1 MNLNEYNPWKTGGLP
16 LLNIAHICPET
27 RALGP
32 GLRAV
37 VWVQG
42 CCFNCPGC
50 IAPEWINYRIAKLIS
65 PESLAE
71 KLLSNPNIEGLTFSG
86 GEPMLQ
92 PAGLA
97 KLAQIARKKK
107 DISIICYTG
116 FTLEQLIKNP
126 PSPGVHDLLS
136 QIDVL
141 IDGPYVDTLNND
153 KGLKGSSN
161 QRVHFL
167 TDRLKEFDFESS
179 PRTFEIQI
187 YNDNILLVGIPTK
200 TGLKAFLNFT
210 KQISSK
216 PKPK

>member
-50 IAPEWINYRIAKLIS
+50 IAPEWINFRIAKLIS
-65 PESLAE
+65 PDSLAE

-126 PSPGVHDLLS
+126 QPPA
-136 QIDVL
+136 
-141 IDGPYVDTLNND
+141 YT
-153 KGLKGSSN
+153 
-161 QRVHFL
+161 
-167 TDRLKEFDFESS
+167 TC
-179 PRTFEIQI
+179 
-187 YNDNILLVGIPTK
+187 Y
-200 TGLKAFLNFT
+200 
-210 KQISSK
+210 
-216 PKPK
+216 PKLMS